1 MATAQQVLDTV
12 NGVLNTLKEIASLPG
27 VNMLPYVNTVSGA
40 ISALQAA
47 AAIGVN
53 IAPYLTALKDTFSGG
68 TPTQAEMDA
77 LDAKIASLEALVDAP
92 LPDKDPAEP
101 D

>member
-1 MATAQQVLDTV
+1 MASAQQVLDTV
-12 NGVLNTLKEIASLPG
+12 NSVLNTLKEVASLPG
-27 VNMLPYVNTVSGA
+27 VNMIPYVSTVSGA

-47 AAIGVN
+47 AAIGIN

-68 TPTQAEMDA
+68 VPTQAEMDA

-92 LPDKDPAEP
+92 LPDKDPEEP
-101 D
+101 E

>member
-1 MATAQQVLDTV
+1 MATVQDVLGTV

-27 VNMLPYVNTVSGA
+27 VNMIPYVSTVSGA

-68 TPTQAEMDA
+68 VPTQAEMDA
-77 LDAKIASLEALVDAP
+77 LDAKISSLEALVDAP
-92 LPDKDPAEP
+92 LPDKDPDEP

>member
-1 MATAQQVLDTV
+1 MATVQDVLGTV

-27 VNMLPYVNTVSGA
+27 VNMIPYVSTVSGA

-68 TPTQAEMDA
+68 VPTQAEMDA

-92 LPDKDPAEP
+92 LPDKDPDEP